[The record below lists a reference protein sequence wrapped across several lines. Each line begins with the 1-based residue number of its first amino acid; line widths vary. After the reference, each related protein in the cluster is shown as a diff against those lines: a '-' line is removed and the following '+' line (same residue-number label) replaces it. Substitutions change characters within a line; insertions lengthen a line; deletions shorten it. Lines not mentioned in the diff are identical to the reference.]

1 MKKTYAVLSTLALSS
16 VALVGCSVTAEEPA
30 PTAVS
35 ESSAPATVKPEA
47 TEKPAAESNGT
58 DEPEFAFA
66 TGMTFGKVTRSGEP
80 SKELKAFLEAS
91 SEAQGEDYE
100 DVLQFWTVKIDNREG
115 FEDAFVN
122 GLFGYDE
129 AGKEYTFIR
138 TLDLVEAT
146 HEALPDA
153 PENATAESAEWKQ
166 HKELFEL
173 YSAAFES
180 EQYSAKPG
188 AVKEFTVVTGDELPS
203 EFAKMT
209 IDLGGLVGEADVITL
224 EDAESQGYALDF

>member
-1 MKKTYAVLSTLALSS
+1 MKKFLPLMLVAGLAL
-16 VALVGCSVTAEEPA
+16 AGCSSSAEPSSGASETPTPAPSSPTAEATTAES
-30 PTAVS
+30 PTVD
-35 ESSAPATVKPEA
+35 PEA
-47 TEKPAAESNGT
+47 S
-58 DEPEFAFA
+58 DEYAFA
-66 TGMTFGKVTRSGEP
+66 TGMTFGKVARSGEP

-91 SEAQGEDYE
+91 SEAQGEDYK

-129 AGKEYTFIR
+129 AGKEYTFVR

-146 HEALPDA
+146 QEALPDA

-166 HKELFEL
+166 HKELFDL

-188 AVKEFTVVTGDELPS
+188 AVKEFIVVTGDELPS

-224 EDAESQGYALDF
+224 EDAESQGYPLDF